1 MTVLSPSIASPVAGC
16 RLPGQS
22 PELDWSWMRHG
33 RSDAS
38 LIGELVTGLAW
49 ITVQAEAAGGKLND
63 GSIDKR
69 EQVAVPH
76 HVSR

>member
-1 MTVLSPSIASPVAGC
+1 MPA
-16 RLPGQS
+16 
-22 PELDWSWMRHG
+22 
-33 RSDAS
+33 
-38 LIGELVTGLAW
+38 LIRKLVTGKTGLAW